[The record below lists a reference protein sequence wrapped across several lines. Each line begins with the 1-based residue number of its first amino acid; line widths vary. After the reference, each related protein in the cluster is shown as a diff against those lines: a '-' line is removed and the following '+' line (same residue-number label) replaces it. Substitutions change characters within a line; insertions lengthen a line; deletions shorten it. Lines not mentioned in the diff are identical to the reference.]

1 MLVCMKIDMEVFHK
15 LTVSFLLVI
24 ARYAQSTKNFCD
36 FFKKKL
42 GIKLIFLHTDKH
54 QTFLQVGLIDLGGNG
69 HASYPK

>member
-24 ARYAQSTKNFCD
+24 ASYAQSTKNFCD
-36 FFKKKL
+36 FLKKK
-42 GIKLIFLHTDKH
+42 GIKLIFLHTDKY
-54 QTFLQVGLIDLGGNG
+54 QTFLQVGLVDLGGNG